1 MNRYILDTGI
11 LVGYVRGADFAK
23 YCHETYDLSSPA
35 HLVLTSIVTKGEL
48 LALAEKRNWGS
59 KKREIYNQ
67 KLNEFPS
74 VDISSDQVINAYAR
88 VKAWT
93 EGSSPP
99 SAPNFP
105 PPAKPAKQM
114 GQNDM
119 WIAACAIAS
128 NSTIITIDKDFDHL
142 AKAGILERIWIDQ
155 SSKPN
160 TA

>member
-11 LVGYVRGADFAK
+11 LVGYVRGADYAK
-23 YCHETYDLSSPA
+23 YCHETYDLSNPS

-59 KKREIYNQ
+59 KKRGIYDQ

-74 VDISSDQVINAYAR
+74 IDISSDQVVTAYAR
-88 VKAWT
+88 IKAWT
-93 EGSSPP
+93 EGSAPP
-99 SAPNFP
+99 SAPGFP
-105 PPAKPAKQM
+105 PPPKPAKQM

-128 NSTIITIDKDFDHL
+128 NSTIITIDTDFDHL
-142 AKAGILERIWIDQ
+142 AEAGLLNRIWIDQ
-155 SSKPN
+155 ASKPI
-160 TA
+160 TP